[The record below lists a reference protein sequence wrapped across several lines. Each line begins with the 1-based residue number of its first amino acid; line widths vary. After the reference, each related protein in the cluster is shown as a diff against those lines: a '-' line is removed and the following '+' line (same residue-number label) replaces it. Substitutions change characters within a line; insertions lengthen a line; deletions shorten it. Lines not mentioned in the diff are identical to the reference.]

1 MTIDRR
7 LLLQQRANALAASN
21 REDLPPAIRA
31 AAQAS
36 LNQTDLVLGLQ
47 DAKAR
52 RTAPQLSPQPSGE
65 PTDSDQPIPTG
76 PQLTPQLSKAL
87 PNS

>member
-1 MTIDRR
+1 MSVERSQ
-7 LLLQQRANALAASN
+7 LLLKRANAQAASN
-21 REDLPPAIRA
+21 REDLPPEIRQAYKA
-31 AAQAS
+31 AADQA
-36 LNQTDLVLGLQ
+36 DLVLGLQ

-52 RTAPQLSPQPSGE
+52 KTARPAPPQLSGE

-87 PNS
+87 PSS